1 MSYKEKHGGAR
12 GFLGRYSFI
21 YMSTQTTDLHIVIGL
36 KKRSDGSFSIS
47 GIDIDNGFPVPAV
60 EKPKREPKSYSKLT
74 WLTTMS
80 DEEAQ
85 DVATLCGTTPDF
97 VRIKSADLF
106 NYCSYKG
113 KTYKDYR
120 LFLINA
126 VKKDKPSGSQHL
138 NL

>member
-1 MSYKEKHGGAR
+1 M
-12 GFLGRYSFI
+12 
-21 YMSTQTTDLHIVIGL
+21 TDLHIVIGL

-60 EKPKREPKSYSKLT
+60 EKPKRVAKPQSSIN
-74 WLTTMS
+74 WLTSIS
-80 DEEAQ
+80 DAETKEIA
-85 DVATLCGTTPDF
+85 DHCGTSPEF
-97 VRIKSADLF
+97 VTLKAIELY

-113 KTYKDYR
+113 KKYKDYR